1 MRLDKAISSQGTLTR
16 KEARALIKSG
26 RVGVDGVPVTDPGAS
41 VDPAAQA
48 LSLDGIPFTWEE
60 HLYLMLNKPEGY
72 LSATEDRHRLTVL
85 DLVPEE
91 YARDGLFPAG
101 RLDSDTT
108 GFVLLTDDGAF
119 AHDILSPK
127 HHVQKTYRATLSE
140 PVTEAMLEQVR
151 GGIELADGT
160 VCQPAEVTLLSDRLA
175 ELKIVEGKY
184 HQIKR
189 MWAAAGN
196 RVLSLTRT
204 AIGPV
209 PLDPDLGPGE
219 CRPLSG
225 EEVAALK
232 SWSKPEK

>member
-1 MRLDKAISSQGTLTR
+1 MRLDKAISSQGTLSR

-26 RVGVDGVPVTDPGAS
+26 RVGVDGVPVTDPGAA
-41 VDPAAQA
+41 VDPVTQR
-48 LSLDGIPFTWEE
+48 LSLDGQTFTFEE
-60 HLYLMLNKPEGY
+60 HVYLMLNKPAGY
-72 LSATEDRHRLTVL
+72 ISATEDRSRPTVL

-91 YARDGLFPAG
+91 YFRNGLFPAG

-127 HHVQKTYRATLSE
+127 HHVYKTYRAELAD
-140 PVTEAMLEQVR
+140 PVDEGMLEQVR
-151 GGIELADGT
+151 GGVALSDGT
-160 VCQPAEVTLLSDRLA
+160 VCLPAEVTLLGDRLA

-184 HQIKR
+184 HQVKR

-196 RVLSLTRT
+196 RVVSLSRT

-209 PLDPDLGPGE
+209 PLDPDLAPGE
-219 CRPLSG
+219 CRPLTE
-225 EEVAALK
+225 EEVSALK
-232 SWSKPEK
+232 ARSALK